1 MWNFLRRRL
10 DELVTIAFLSLVLI
24 LTILRPPVFATAGG
38 LTLARV
44 VLWGAGIL
52 LAALLA
58 GAHSSRRIR
67 SALAFVL
74 QIGPIVVAVL
84 GYTSLRLLH
93 AEDIDAW
100 LGILPKDH
108 QMMAADTVLFGQTP
122 YLWLAQWGLDGHPFQ
137 RIMAGFYAFY
147 PFTPVIAVS
156 WFLLKGDRAQFQLIR
171 RTVLISLY
179 CGYCCYILIPVAG
192 PLALTTPKPL
202 FIQST
207 TTYAFLMN
215 NFRYIYDCFPS
226 LHTANPWLMVWL
238 CRGKLPGLTMAAAVL
253 VCTAITLSTIA
264 LRMHYG
270 VDILAGFVWA
280 WLMSVAGRA
289 TLPQQSPDAVAEGRT
304 LELAS

>member
-100 LGILPKDH
+100 LGILPRDH

-122 YLWLAQWGLDGHPFQ
+122 YLWLAQWGLDGHLFQ
-137 RIMAGFYAFY
+137 RIMVGFYAFY

-289 TLPQQSPDAVAEGRT
+289 TLPQQSPDAIAEDRT